1 VAVLS
6 DPEGN
11 ETRALFGVA
20 DLAGKKVLEIGCGY
34 GRLTMLYAEIAAHVT
49 AIDPFDPWIQQAKE
63 SLPANLKGHVDFRNV
78 PFEVFATQSEPGI
91 FDRVI
96 LSWSL

>member
-1 VAVLS
+1 MAVLS

-20 DLAGKKVLEIGCGY
+20 DLTGKTVLEIGCGY
-34 GRLTMLYAEIAAHVT
+34 GRLTLLYADIADHVT
-49 AIDPFDPWIQQAKE
+49 AIDPFDAWIQQAKE
-63 SLPANLKGHVDFRNV
+63 SLPANLTGRVDYRSV
-78 PFEVFATQSEPGI
+78 PFEAFAAESKSEAY
-91 FDRVI
+91 DCAI